1 MRCRPNF
8 AWPILCYHF
17 FADLH
22 FCPIVHS
29 PICTFASMTG
39 KIILAIGMPRAGS
52 GWHYNLVHDL
62 IVAAGGQ
69 DARQIRLRYR
79 LGRILTEVNCNIGAL
94 TPQRVILV
102 TVPALMGNT
111 FTIKAHAGPKPLALR
126 MIRSGVIQ
134 PTYIYRDPR
143 DALLSAYEY
152 GQRKRGAGRQGPFA
166 DLENIEAAI
175 EFMREYVQI
184 SEAWLACDGSL
195 NLRYEDLFSDY
206 DTQVARLLEFL
217 KLGDQNPGLEAVINQ
232 YRPDKGSSEQRG
244 THFVK
249 GKVGRYREKLTI
261 GQQQLCLEA
270 FGDYIEHMGYPIP

>member
-1 MRCRPNF
+1 
-8 AWPILCYHF
+8 
-17 FADLH
+17 
-22 FCPIVHS
+22 
-29 PICTFASMTG
+29 MTG

-69 DARQIRLRYR
+69 DARQIRHRYQ

-94 TPQRVILV
+94 TSQRVIPV

-111 FTIKAHAGPKPLALR
+111 FAIKAHAGPKPLARRL
-126 MIRSGVIQ
+126 IYSGLIQ

-143 DALLSAYEY
+143 DALLSAHEY
-152 GQRKRGAGRQGPFA
+152 GQRKRAMGRQGPFA

-175 EFMREYVQI
+175 EFMREYVHI

-195 NLRYEDLFSDY
+195 NLRYEDLLSDY
-206 DTQVARLLEFL
+206 ETQVVRLLEFFGMGFQDPA
-217 KLGDQNPGLEAVINQ
+217 LGTVIDQ

-249 GKVGRYREKLTI
+249 GKVGRYRDRLTLE
-261 GQQQLCLEA
+261 QQQLCLEA
-270 FGDYIEHMGYPIP
+270 FGDYLERMGYPIP